1 MEFLAAALVL
11 GLFVVPFGVPVTA
24 LVRLVAVLAVP
35 VGLTLSVALWFA
47 FDGGTGWLPSGSAWS
62 AALSGFLL
70 FWLLLVVNLKDDRR
84 H

>member
-35 VGLTLSVALWFA
+35 ICPHSFRR
-47 FDGGTGWLPSGSAWS
+47 
-62 AALSGFLL
+62 
-70 FWLLLVVNLKDDRR
+70 VVVRV
-84 H
+84 